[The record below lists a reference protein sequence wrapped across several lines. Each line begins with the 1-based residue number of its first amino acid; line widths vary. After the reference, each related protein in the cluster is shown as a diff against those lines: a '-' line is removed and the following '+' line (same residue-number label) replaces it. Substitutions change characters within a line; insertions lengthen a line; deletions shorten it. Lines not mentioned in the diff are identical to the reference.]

1 LAEKHTSDTA
11 FGAVAPQTRG
21 RGVARFVRD
30 NGAFLL
36 ALVLAILFWEAYV
49 RLRDVPVWI
58 LPAPS
63 AIFER
68 MIVKQEIFLKHAG
81 WTLYAA
87 VVGFLVGSVI
97 GLLLAVAI
105 VYSRLAEKILFTF
118 LVSTQAVPKIALAPL
133 LIILLG
139 FGQLPKIVIAVLI
152 CFFPVVVST
161 IVGLRSM
168 PVETFH
174 LARSLG
180 ASGWETFWKFRLPY
194 ALPSI
199 FVGLKVAIT
208 LAVIGAV
215 VGEYAGGTKGLGYYQ
230 LIMASNLDMRSVFA
244 IIVYLSVM
252 GLGLFYGVSALE
264 RWIIRWDPSRQI
276 ERTKQR

>member
-1 LAEKHTSDTA
+1 MTEEHTSDTA
-11 FGAVAPQTRG
+11 FLAIAPPARG
-21 RGVARFVRD
+21 RRVLRFLRD
-30 NGAFLL
+30 NAAFLL
-36 ALVLAILFWEAYV
+36 ALVLAIAFWEAYV
-49 RLRDVPVWI
+49 RWKEVPVWI

-63 AIFER
+63 VIFER
-68 MIVKQEIFLKHAG
+68 MLVKQDLLLMHAG
-81 WTLYAA
+81 WTLYETL
-87 VVGFLVGSVI
+87 VGFLIGSVI
-97 GLLLAVAI
+97 GVLLAVAI

-139 FGQLPKIVIAVLI
+139 FGQLPKIVIAVMI

-174 LARSLG
+174 LARTLG

-199 FVGLKVAIT
+199 FAGLKVAIT

-230 LIMASNLDMRSVFA
+230 LIAASQLDMRTIFA
-244 IIVYLSVM
+244 IIFYLSVM
-252 GLGLFYGVSALE
+252 GLILFYIVSGFE
-264 RWIIRWDPSRQI
+264 KWVIRWDPRRQV
-276 ERTKQR
+276 ERAKQR

>member
-1 LAEKHTSDTA
+1 
-11 FGAVAPQTRG
+11 VAPQKRG
-21 RGVARFVRD
+21 RVVARFVRD

-36 ALVLAILFWEAYV
+36 ALVLAIAFWEAYV

-63 AIFER
+63 VIFER
-68 MIVKQEIFLKHAG
+68 MLVKQEILLFHAG
-81 WTLYAA
+81 WTLYETL
-87 VVGFLVGSVI
+87 VGFLVGSVI

-139 FGQLPKIVIAVLI
+139 YGQLPKIVIAVLI

-168 PVETFH
+168 PVDTFH

-180 ASGWETFWKFRLPY
+180 ASAWETFWKFRLPY

-199 FVGLKVAIT
+199 FAGLKVAIT

-215 VGEYAGGTKGLGYYQ
+215 VGEYAGGTVGLGYYQ
-230 LIMASNLDMRSVFA
+230 LVVAARLDMRTIFA
-244 IIVYLSVM
+244 IIFYLSVM
-252 GLGLFYGVSALE
+252 GLVLFYIVSALE
-264 RWIIRWDPSRQI
+264 KWVIRWDPSRQI
-276 ERTKQR
+276 EHAKQR

>member
-1 LAEKHTSDTA
+1 MAEGHTTEIA
-11 FGAVAPQTRG
+11 FRAEAPQTWDRRVVG
-21 RGVARFVRD
+21 FVSD
-30 NGAFLL
+30 NGPFLL
-36 ALVLAILFWEAYV
+36 ALVLTIAFWEAYV

-68 MIVKQEIFLKHAG
+68 MIVKQDILIKHAG
-81 WTLYAA
+81 WTLYAT

-118 LVSTQAVPKIALAPL
+118 LVSTQAVPKVALAPL

-152 CFFPVVVST
+152 CLFPIVVST

-174 LARSLG
+174 LARTLG

-215 VGEYAGGTKGLGYYQ
+215 VGEYAGGTVGLGYYQ
-230 LIMASNLDMRSVFA
+230 LLVASNLDMRSVFA

-252 GLGLFYGVSALE
+252 GLGLFYSVSALE
-264 RWIIRWDPSRQI
+264 RWVIRWDPSRQS
-276 ERTKQR
+276 ERAKQR